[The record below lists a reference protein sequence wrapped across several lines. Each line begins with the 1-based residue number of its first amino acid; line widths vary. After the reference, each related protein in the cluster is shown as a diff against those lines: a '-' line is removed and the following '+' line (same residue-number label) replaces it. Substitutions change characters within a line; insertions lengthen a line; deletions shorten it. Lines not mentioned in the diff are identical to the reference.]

1 MTIAKLMRAA
11 GYFTGVVGKWA
22 LGPTYSDGAPL
33 KQGFDYFF
41 GYPTQVAAHNYTGE

>member
-1 MTIAKLMRAA
+1 M
-11 GYFTGVVGKWA
+11 V
-22 LGPTYSDGAPL
+22 LGPTSSDGAPL